1 MSIYINSLLIYD
13 VFFLRHKLTHILLS
27 GPHPKSCPARR
38 EVLLVL
44 EGALFLVPFA
54 VLRTTSNGQ
63 EEYLCERFSL
73 MALPSLGA
81 LRHSSRPR
89 GKNHSNGGGVIESGT
104 RPSSPGLSALVVGSP
119 RLPPDVS
126 ELYSWSSMP
135 AGSQTEAVL
144 VAEMLQGQALLGA
157 QVHIFNILFLIY

>member
-1 MSIYINSLLIYD
+1 
-13 VFFLRHKLTHILLS
+13 
-27 GPHPKSCPARR
+27 
-38 EVLLVL
+38 
-44 EGALFLVPFA
+44 
-54 VLRTTSNGQ
+54 
-63 EEYLCERFSL
+63 

-89 GKNHSNGGGVIESGT
+89 GKNHSNGGVIESGT

-126 ELYSWSSMP
+126 EQYSWSSMP

-157 QVHIFNILFLIY
+157 QVHIFNIFFINFYYI